1 MIAFRNGEIVFVG
14 KYVRV
19 SDFEY
24 IATSEGFYIL
34 FLYKDEER
42 RSQCVGWYFLLTFQS
57 RGSNPILCVMYF
69 YTWNYDFVFYQ
80 WKRQSITQLQIVN
93 VVLLCSGVL
102 FCFILWCTRIYCFFT
117 YFMFGCPSYDEF
129 LFGLVRVTLD
139 WH

>member
-42 RSQCVGWYFLLTFQS
+42 RSQCEG
-57 RGSNPILCVMYF
+57 
-69 YTWNYDFVFYQ
+69 
-80 WKRQSITQLQIVN
+80 
-93 VVLLCSGVL
+93 
-102 FCFILWCTRIYCFFT
+102 
-117 YFMFGCPSYDEF
+117 
-129 LFGLVRVTLD
+129 
-139 WH
+139 